1 ADLATRGAFL
11 GEAERGAITRALA
24 ADEFSYGSRATLT
37 LRGIGEW
44 DKIVIIGLGEGAE
57 ARDYQ
62 RAGAA
67 LGRSLLGED
76 GPITFVASGVAA
88 EATAEFATGL
98 GIGEYRSDLYNTSE
112 RPASLAGTR
121 IVADGAEARA
131 LYEQRGRALVEAMA
145 FARDLSNE
153 PANVVYPESFVART
167 RAAFAGVQGVSIQ
180 VLDERQMERLG
191 MGAILSVGQG
201 SERPPCLLVVR
212 YRGRT
217 GEGGPI
223 VLAGKGIT
231 FDSGGL
237 SIKGANNMGDMKM
250 DMSGAAAVTGAV
262 LALARQRAPVD
273 VVAIAALAENMP
285 DGGASR
291 PGDVVT

>member
-1 ADLATRGAFL
+1 VSVAATPVAEAQTRRVVAAQPLQRPVSFVTEVGAPEGVLVLPLASEADLATRGAFL

-37 LRGIGEW
+37 LGGIGEW

-145 FARDLSNE
+145 FAR
-153 PANVVYPESFVART
+153 
-167 RAAFAGVQGVSIQ
+167 
-180 VLDERQMERLG
+180 
-191 MGAILSVGQG
+191 
-201 SERPPCLLVVR
+201 
-212 YRGRT
+212 
-217 GEGGPI
+217 
-223 VLAGKGIT
+223 
-231 FDSGGL
+231 
-237 SIKGANNMGDMKM
+237 
-250 DMSGAAAVTGAV
+250 
-262 LALARQRAPVD
+262 
-273 VVAIAALAENMP
+273 
-285 DGGASR
+285 
-291 PGDVVT
+291 